1 MPGTSSR
8 AARTVARARARV
20 AVQLPADSLADNW
33 LRSVRLSGFSI
44 LVLLL
49 IVVFVVVLAP
59 GLRIYLEQRQ
69 QIADLQANVAS
80 QQTNLGTLQDERAR
94 WDDPA
99 YIRSQARD
107 RLFYVMPGEYSY
119 LVLDD
124 LGADAANAGAP
135 VSSTLQETKV
145 DWAKSLF
152 SSLITAGLST
162 ETPATV
168 PTPTTPSP
176 TSTTGSGQ

>member
-1 MPGTSSR
+1 MPNR
-8 AARTVARARARV
+8 ASRTVARARARV
-20 AVQLPADSLADNW
+20 AVQLPADSLANNW

-44 LVLLL
+44 LVLLI

-69 QIADLQANVAS
+69 QIADLQADVAS
-80 QQTNLGTLQDERAR
+80 QQANLGTLQDERAR

-124 LGADAANAGAP
+124 TGATATGSEPP

-152 SSLITAGLST
+152 GSLITAGLST
-162 ETPATV
+162 ETPDTL
-168 PTPTTPSP
+168 PTTSTNTPPSG
-176 TSTTGSGQ
+176 STTGSGQ